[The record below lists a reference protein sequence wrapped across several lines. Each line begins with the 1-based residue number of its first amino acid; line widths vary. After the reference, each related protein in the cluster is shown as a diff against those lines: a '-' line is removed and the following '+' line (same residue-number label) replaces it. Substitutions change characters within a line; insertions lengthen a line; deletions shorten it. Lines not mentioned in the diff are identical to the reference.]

1 MPFEYDQATYFP
13 VCTSFLLSPFVF
25 TPTSLPPPSTNT
37 TPEPV
42 ILITP
47 QSLIALCSQ
56 RRKEY
61 RARWVAEGSKIGT
74 SEWVLKGG
82 AVAGGENGVGVAEKP
97 AEVIV
102 EVPAVAVTEE
112 KTKGVT
118 KAGEEAALVEGVE
131 GLKV

>member
-1 MPFEYDQATYFP
+1 M
-13 VCTSFLLSPFVF
+13 
-25 TPTSLPPPSTNT
+25 
-37 TPEPV
+37 
-42 ILITP
+42 
-47 QSLIALCSQ
+47 
-56 RRKEY
+56 
-61 RARWVAEGSKIGT
+61 
-74 SEWVLKGG
+74 LKGG